1 MKQKALKQNPLKQ
14 DALKQDTL
22 KQDELKQDELKQ
34 DTLKREKIIAGA
46 DILATQMNHWTLFS
60 IVITAA
66 MLEKREPPFALWA
79 ICALL
84 PVLFFL
90 IRRYTNHFLIMAGSH
105 LLCLI
110 LLFSAPVSGLAVKF
124 LTVLYGIGLTV
135 YSFSLRL
142 RSEERLDG
150 TISPPVA
157 VGIIAFSLF
166 LLHYEEHFEAD
177 ICFTGMIAFYFIC
190 YYIRCYFQHYLYFL
204 TVNNGST
211 GYIPRR
217 EIFLSGAKLSI
228 AFTLSGM
235 AAVLLAS
242 NWNWLAQLF
251 GALKKGIIWLRDK
264 GFFALIA
271 SFFQQDAEQ
280 PPTQMGDLSPAAPAS
295 MALEAGKPGLFWQIL
310 EKIFGIL
317 VPVLLLLLLGL
328 FLYRFV
334 KMIWE
339 RFRRKKLF
347 TKDSTGDNIRDIR
360 EKYEIKKEPKAQKGF
375 WTFLNPTERIRR
387 LYKQRVWTKRKILIN
402 EENTRSLE
410 TYTARE
416 CGALL
421 HEERLSR
428 IYEKARY
435 SGTECTR
442 EDFRKAAGKV

>member
-1 MKQKALKQNPLKQ
+1 MKQNT
-14 DALKQDTL
+14 LKQDTL
-22 KQDELKQDELKQ
+22 KQDALKQ

-60 IVITAA
+60 ILITAA
-66 MLEKREPPFALWA
+66 ILGNRKPPFALWI

-84 PVLFFL
+84 PVLFFF

-105 LLCLI
+105 FLCLI

-124 LTVLYGIGLTV
+124 LTAFYGIGLTV

-142 RSEERLDG
+142 RTEERLDG
-150 TISPPVA
+150 TLSPPAA

-204 TVNNGST
+204 TVNTGST

-228 AFTLSGM
+228 TFTLFGM
-235 AAVLLAS
+235 AAILLVS

-251 GALKKGIIWLRDK
+251 GTLKEGIIWLRDK

-271 SFFQQDAEQ
+271 SFFQQESER
-280 PPTQMGDLSPAAPAS
+280 PPAQMGDLSPAAPAS

-339 RFRRKKLF
+339 RFRRKKHF
-347 TKDSTGDNIRDIR
+347 TESIASDGTRDIR
-360 EKYEIKKEPKAQKGF
+360 EKFEIKKETKKQKDF

-387 LYKQRVWTKRKILIN
+387 IYKQRVWTKRGRLMSGK
-402 EENTRSLE
+402 NTRQLN

-416 CGALL
+416 CGSLL
-421 HEERLSR
+421 HEEQLAR

-435 SGTECTR
+435 SGKECTR
-442 EDFRKAAGKV
+442 EDIRKASGKV